1 MNFLDASDKIKE
13 LKSQFNQISQEA
25 GKDIRDLEEFSI
37 LENLKKDI
45 TSKKDELK
53 QALKNALDLFVQR
66 DISNAK
72 MYPTA

>member
-1 MNFLDASDKIKE
+1 MNFLDASDKIKD
-13 LKSQFNQISQEA
+13 LKSQFNQINQEA

-53 QALKNALDLFVQR
+53 
-66 DISNAK
+66 
-72 MYPTA
+72 